1 MHRPLIYV
9 PLTLTLTHTHTHTHT
24 LTLRPHPLRSPYHLA
39 MHRYVQTLDM
49 HNQVDTIKAAYNGI
63 LPAHIDQSAFFKH
76 KGWDYERGSPSRRR

>member
-1 MHRPLIYV
+1 MHPYPHRHPH
-9 PLTLTLTHTHTHTHT
+9 PHPHPHPSPSPFALTLL
-24 LTLRPHPLRSPYHLA
+24 YHLV

-76 KGWDYERGSPSRRR
+76 KGWDYERGSPSRRK

>member
-1 MHRPLIYV
+1 
-9 PLTLTLTHTHTHTHT
+9 
-24 LTLRPHPLRSPYHLA
+24 

-76 KGWDYERGSPSRRR
+76 KGWDYERGSPSRRK